1 MKSQR
6 KKRRFELVAE
16 RRERLKNIQAGT
28 GIFIFRNNSKG
39 ELSLPKKSLD
49 GKRTVQPRE
58 TFRGDSYF
66 FQLRPEVTLVETIE
80 DNKNPNERN
89 NMTEQKLILDQPD
102 RVTPAG
108 KVESVVVSPKQ
119 KLNETQ
125 PQTQTQSAE
134 VLINEDPLSGIQIIL
149 ND

>member
-1 MKSQR
+1 MKY
-6 KKRRFELVAE
+6 KKKKSRLELVAE
-16 RRERLKNIQAGT
+16 RRRHLAVVQSGT
-28 GIFIFRNNSKG
+28 GVYVFRNNSKG

-49 GKRTVQPRE
+49 GKKSVQPKE
-58 TFRGDSYF
+58 TFQGDSYF
-66 FQLRPEVTLVETIE
+66 FQLRPEVGLVETLQEPPII
-80 DNKNPNERN
+80 ERN
-89 NMTEQKLILDQPD
+89 NMERKLILDQPD

-108 KVESVVVSPKQ
+108 KVEQVLVSPKQ

-125 PQTQTQSAE
+125 PQPQSQSAE